1 MTRRKDVQ
9 FADSMRRCPVDGS
22 PCLLLIFA
30 IFTWQSQAN
39 VRLISFPRCSNYWKV
54 ASATEEMTQKW
65 LKGVILSQGS
75 SVFFLVFDMAAKA
88 ALLPRG
94 ECSEVTAHCQF
105 RDEPQSWLPRFFFF
119 MWTIFKHFYCIC
131 YNIAPVAYFSFF
143 WLQGMRDLSS
153 PTREPACTPCSRR
166 SLNHW
171 TTRKCPWPQLLKA
184 EGYMSG
190 AQVQTWKFPLTL
202 SRH

>member
-1 MTRRKDVQ
+1 MTRRKDAQ

-39 VRLISFPRCSNYWKV
+39 VRLISFPPCSNSWKV

-65 LKGVILSQGS
+65 LKRVILSQGS
-75 SVFFLVFDMAAKA
+75 SVLFLVFEMAAKA

-105 RDEPQSWLPRFFFF
+105 REEPQSWLSRFLFSCGPFLTFLLHLLQYCSCCLFFVF
-119 MWTIFKHFYCIC
+119 L
-131 YNIAPVAYFSFF
+131 AA
-143 WLQGMRDLSS
+143 
-153 PTREPACTPCSRR
+153 
-166 SLNHW
+166 
-171 TTRKCPWPQLLKA
+171 
-184 EGYMSG
+184 
-190 AQVQTWKFPLTL
+190 
-202 SRH
+202 RHTGS

>member
-119 MWTIFKHFYCIC
+119 MWTIF
-131 YNIAPVAYFSFF
+131 NIFIAFVTILLLLLIFRFFGCKACGILALQPGNQPVPPAVGEVLTTGPLGNAPDHNF
-143 WLQGMRDLSS
+143 
-153 PTREPACTPCSRR
+153 
-166 SLNHW
+166 
-171 TTRKCPWPQLLKA
+171 
-184 EGYMSG
+184 
-190 AQVQTWKFPLTL
+190 
-202 SRH
+202 